1 MIALFSRI
9 RNTANGH
16 TVPLSLIA
24 IVLWA
29 SHAPF
34 QIKALAADDSSESN
48 AVTFDQVRPVFRKH
62 CESCHNIQRPRG
74 EFDISSVESIKA
86 GSVSGIVA
94 IPGKPEESPLFTLPA
109 HLDDPHMPPNAKKIP
124 QRELDLIRN
133 WIAGGMLAS
142 PKSTT
147 NPPSAKK
154 SENQKLIV
162 PVASISRQVPPT
174 ALAINPKTSVVA
186 IAGQRQVALFS
197 LADRQWQHAFPFPEG
212 DIHLLRFSSDGE
224 LLLAAGGEPGES
236 GRIIGFDVATGKRRF
251 ELGDESDVILAADI
265 SPNGQLVAIGG
276 PGRKVKLLRVRDGE
290 TIAELRR
297 HTDWILSVAFSPDG
311 LLLASS
317 DRFGSVEIWEAETG
331 AEFASLRGHAG
342 AVHALA
348 FERDSTR
355 LVSAGQDGT
364 VRTWNLHRSE
374 LEDHWIAQPSG
385 LLTLQLPAK
394 DRILTGG
401 RGGPLSCFRRDHS
414 RLWEVQ
420 RPGEVVE
427 LAVTGDGDQAVAADG
442 AGQIV
447 ILAMQSGKQI
457 GEIVFPIDTA
467 STQQLAVLPG
477 PRRIPPR
484 KAVSVSE
491 PAPMSVNDDL
501 SETLAALAAAEAT
514 VKSTE
519 EALVRAR
526 QAAAQLKALV
536 KRQEAA
542 RQSKPL
548 NKP

>member
-9 RNTANGH
+9 RNTANGRAMA
-16 TVPLSLIA
+16 LSSIA
-24 IVLWA
+24 VVLLV
-29 SHAPF
+29 SHSPF
-34 QIKALAADDSSESN
+34 QIKALVADDSSE
-48 AVTFDQVRPVFRKH
+48 AITVTFDQVRPVFRKH
-62 CESCHNIQRPRG
+62 CAACHNIQRPRG

-86 GSVSGIVA
+86 GSASGIVA

-133 WIAGGMLAS
+133 WIAGGMLTAS
-142 PKSTT
+142 KSTT
-147 NPPSAKK
+147 NSPSAKK
-154 SENQKLIV
+154 SENQKLVV
-162 PVASISRQVPPT
+162 PVASVSRQVPPT

-224 LLLAAGGEPGES
+224 LLLAAGGAPGES
-236 GRIIGFDVATGKRRF
+236 GRVIGFEVATGKRQF
-251 ELGDESDVILAADI
+251 ELGDESDVILAADV

-276 PGRKVKLLRVRDGE
+276 PGRRVKLLRVRDGE
-290 TIAELRR
+290 TIATLRR

-355 LVSAGQDGT
+355 LVSAGQDGM

-374 LEDHWIAQPSG
+374 QEDKWIAQPSG
-385 LLTLQLPAK
+385 LLTLQLPAQ
-394 DRILTGG
+394 DRILTGS
-401 RGGPLSCFRRDHS
+401 RGGLLSCWNRDHS

-427 LAVTGDGDQAVAADG
+427 LAVTGDGDRAVAADG

-447 ILAMQSGKQI
+447 ILAMQSGEQI
-457 GEIVFPIDTA
+457 GEIVFPIDPH
-467 STQQLAVLPG
+467 SNQQLAVLPG

-484 KAVSVSE
+484 QAASASE
-491 PAPMSVNDDL
+491 PAPTSSNDDL
-501 SETLAALAAAEAT
+501 NETLAALAAAEAA

-519 EALVRAR
+519 EALARAR
-526 QAAAQLKALV
+526 QAAAQLKALAN
-536 KRQEAA
+536 RQEAA
-542 RQSKPL
+542 RQSKSL